1 MKDIENMNMQEA
13 AAMQRKIFAD
23 RLRILRNNAGLTQ
36 KQLAE
41 RGGFQPPAIAR
52 YEAGQVLP
60 RPDAVG
66 RLAGALGVPVSS
78 LDGSDG
84 TAALK
89 IKISDFWTAQLKL
102 AGLQV
107 VFKDNFNTAIVSG
120 PDVEEVTLSFREL
133 EEIIFNIEADVSAQL
148 APLRI
153 KYFKSFAKLK
163 FEVISKSKN
172 K

>member
-1 MKDIENMNMQEA
+1 MKDIESMNIQEA
-13 AAMQRKIFAD
+13 AALQRKIFAD

-89 IKISDFWTAQLKL
+89 IKIADLWAAQLKL

-107 VFKDNFNTAIVSG
+107 VFKNDFNTAVVSG
-120 PDVEEVTLSFREL
+120 PDVEQTTMSFNEFM
-133 EEIIFNIEADVSAQL
+133 ETVNKIETDVSAQL

-153 KYFKSFAKLK
+153 KYLKSFIKLN
-163 FEVISKSKN
+163 FEVISKSK

>member
-1 MKDIENMNMQEA
+1 MSLPFGETLK
-13 AAMQRKIFAD
+13 
-23 RLRILRNNAGLTQ
+23 RLRIEKGYTQ

-120 PDVEEVTLSFREL
+120 PDVEEVTLSFNEL
-133 EEIIFNIEADVSAQL
+133 EEIIFNVETDVSAQL
-148 APLRI
+148 APLKN
-153 KYFKSFAKLK
+153 KYLKSFLKLK